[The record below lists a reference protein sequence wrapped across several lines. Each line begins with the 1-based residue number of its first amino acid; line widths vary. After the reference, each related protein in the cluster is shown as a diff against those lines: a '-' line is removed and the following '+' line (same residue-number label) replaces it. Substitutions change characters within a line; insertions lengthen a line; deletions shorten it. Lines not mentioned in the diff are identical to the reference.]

1 LILVLQLELVRQTR
15 KRIPSRISRGLIAG
29 ASCLIQVLTT
39 ARAKPF
45 AVRRTEGATRQGQQ
59 HLLPHHILQQKTALF
74 IITDFGLIRRNGT
87 LPGFGIGLLRPENQV
102 KIPLQWYRNRIDATR
117 TQNLKLRSVMGP

>member
-1 LILVLQLELVRQTR
+1 
-15 KRIPSRISRGLIAG
+15 
-29 ASCLIQVLTT
+29 LIQVLTT